1 MNKYHISPSTGEAK
15 PCKAELECPFGSS
28 MPHFQNKQE
37 AQAYFENIME
47 EKPKKSIEEKKLL
60 KDLEFDNMDTVIAI
74 NDARRGEI
82 SINGEKWE
90 YFDQAFEQKHS
101 QGNSKAIADY
111 ISEFS
116 QPMPDDEE
124 EYFIPLKTLTYEPIG
139 EELKEHSAN
148 IFTHKG
154 QEYVIDFAYS
164 EINPNAEY
172 PYIDTVENWQKD
184 LNKISFIGVEG
195 YIPPPPDPRAAELP
209 KVKPGEYNPLLEKAT
224 LDKPKR
230 KLNGSYVS
238 FLTIDEVKVAVAHYR
253 LEDDGPHL
261 MTLETRPEYRQQG
274 YMKKLLNELAKEHSV
289 EKVHSSGSF
298 TQQGFD
304 YTRHLTNPNSE
315 ILPSVKFPEYNDDTP
330 LKYVED
336 WIEGHTP
343 N

>member
-1 MNKYHISPSTGEAK
+1 MSKFHISPSTGEAK

-184 LNKISFIGVEG
+184 LNKISFIGV
-195 YIPPPPDPRAAELP
+195 
-209 KVKPGEYNPLLEKAT
+209 
-224 LDKPKR
+224 
-230 KLNGSYVS
+230 LN
-238 FLTIDEVKVAVAHYR
+238 H
-253 LEDDGPHL
+253 
-261 MTLETRPEYRQQG
+261 
-274 YMKKLLNELAKEHSV
+274 
-289 EKVHSSGSF
+289 
-298 TQQGFD
+298 
-304 YTRHLTNPNSE
+304 
-315 ILPSVKFPEYNDDTP
+315 P
-330 LKYVED
+330 LKTIKND
-336 WIEGHTP
+336 KI
-343 N
+343 